1 MMNNYCKQCMTK
13 KERKTTSFLDP
24 IPVPKA
30 KDDDLMHLKQ
40 FCGPEATDYFNHL
53 PH

>member
-1 MMNNYCKQCMTK
+1 MTQ

-30 KDDDLMHLKQ
+30 KYDDLVRLKP
-40 FCGPEATDYFNHL
+40 FCGPEARDYFDNL